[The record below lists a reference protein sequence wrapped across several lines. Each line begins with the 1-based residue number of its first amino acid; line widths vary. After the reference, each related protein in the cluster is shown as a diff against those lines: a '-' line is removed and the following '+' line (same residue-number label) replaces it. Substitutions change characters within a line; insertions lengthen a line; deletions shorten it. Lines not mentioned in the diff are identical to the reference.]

1 MANERQANEQAGS
14 DGHRQRSARQEGGKG
29 PPPVH
34 LWNPP
39 FCGDLDMRI
48 ATDGTWFYLKTPIG
62 RPALVKLFASVLKRE
77 DDKYFLVTPVE
88 KCGITVDD
96 APFLAVEMKIEEGA
110 GGRVLHFRTNVDD
123 WVACGPDHALRFE
136 PEPDT
141 GGLKPYLHVRRDLWA
156 KVTRALFYD
165 LVELG
170 EERDVAGERMFGV
183 RLGRRILRHGAGRQ
197 LEGIR
202 LMQPGVPLDEVKA
215 PTHEFFERAQG
226 AAQPRRAAG
235 ADRSRRAGPHPRRSR
250 SRSGAVGEGRR
261 AGDASRPRCWCR
273 WWRGRSR
280 RCC

>member
-1 MANERQANEQAGS
+1 MANERQGLEGLAS
-14 DGHRQRSARQEGGKG
+14 HARQESLKAGSKG

-48 ATDGTWFYLKTPIG
+48 ATDGTWFYMKTPIG

-96 APFLAVEMKIEEGA
+96 APFMAVEMKIEDGA
-110 GGRVLHFRTNVDD
+110 AGRMLHFRTNVDD
-123 WVACGPDHALRFE
+123 WVACGSDHALRFE

-141 GGLKPYLHVRRDLWA
+141 GGLKPYLHVRRGLWA

-170 EERDVAGERMFGV
+170 EEREVAGEEMFGV
-183 RLGRRILRHGAGRQ
+183 SSGKQ
-197 LEGIR
+197 FFT
-202 LMQPGVPLDEVKA
+202 MA
-215 PTHEFFERAQG
+215 PADSLKEFA
-226 AAQPRRAAG
+226 
-235 ADRSRRAGPHPRRSR
+235 
-250 SRSGAVGEGRR
+250 
-261 AGDASRPRCWCR
+261 
-273 WWRGRSR
+273 
-280 RCC
+280 